1 MAHYSLGQWRGQFVA
16 VCREDGKRR
25 RLSIGNPPDKAT
37 ALRLIAE
44 LEAAHV
50 KRQREAGQDVAALYA
65 SYLADRERDGKDTS
79 RMRSAW
85 KALAPAWGPLSTST
99 IAKQH
104 SQDYV
109 RARRAS
115 DVSDGGIRT
124 EMAYLSAA
132 LKHAEEIGLIARAP
146 KLYMPSPGRPR
157 ERWLTE
163 DEATRLIAGTIEP
176 HARIAIMLLLA
187 TACRPSHLLQLTWA
201 RVDRAAGTIVYDDPE
216 RDRTKK
222 GRATV
227 PINDM
232 AGEALDIA
240 AALHQGSGYVIEW
253 NGQPIK
259 SLKRAIGEAAR
270 RAQLAEVTPYVLRHT
285 AAVWMV
291 SKGVPIHMVSQYL
304 GHETSAI
311 TERVYARFAPDHLR
325 QAADA
330 LNLRP
335 NANAQSTQG
344 SGQLTGAGPNGPR
357 LLRGYPP

>member
-1 MAHYSLGQWRGQFVA
+1 MAHYSLGRNHGQFVA
-16 VCREDGKRR
+16 VCYEDGKRR
-25 RLSIGNPPDKAT
+25 RLSIGSPSDKAT

-50 KRQREAGQDVAALYA
+50 KRRREAGQDVAALFA
-65 SYLADRERDGKDTS
+65 VYLADRERDGRDTG

-85 KALAPAWGPLSTST
+85 KALAPAWAPLPASAIT
-99 IAKQH
+99 KQH
-104 SQDYV
+104 SLDYV

-132 LKHAEEIGLIARAP
+132 LQHAYELELIVRKP
-146 KLYMPSPGRPR
+146 MIYMPSPGRPR

-163 DEATRLIAGTIEP
+163 DEASRLIAGTIEP
-176 HARIAIMLLLA
+176 HARVAIMLLLA

-201 RVDRAAGTIVYDDPE
+201 RVDRIAGTIMYDDPE

-232 AGEALDIA
+232 AGEALDVA
-240 AALHQGSGYVIEW
+240 TALHQGSGYVIEW

-270 RAQLAEVTPYVLRHT
+270 RAKLAEVTPYVLRHT

-291 SKGVPIHMVSQYL
+291 SKGVPIHMVSQYM
-304 GHETSAI
+304 GHETSSI
-311 TERVYARFAPDHLR
+311 TERVYARFAPNHLR

-335 NANAQSTQG
+335 NASAQSTQG
-344 SGQLTGAGPNGPR
+344 SGEIAGAGTNVPR
-357 LLRGYPP
+357 QIGG